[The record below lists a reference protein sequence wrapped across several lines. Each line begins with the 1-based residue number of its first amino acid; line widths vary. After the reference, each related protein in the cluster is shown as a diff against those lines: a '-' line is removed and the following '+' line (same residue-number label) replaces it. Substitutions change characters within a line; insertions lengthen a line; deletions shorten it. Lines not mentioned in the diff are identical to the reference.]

1 MGNYVTYTELEQRV
15 TLTVLQ
21 KLTKYTSGTSPTLET
36 YCNSDII
43 PRAEGRIDA
52 YANVRY
58 STPLPPNDMCQ
69 EWALTIAEYE
79 LYRRTVG
86 GTVPDKIRQAYED
99 CLKELQRLADGKLSI
114 SGTTAPEA
122 ETSTLA
128 SVQVASNDPLFS
140 ADNFVGF

>member
-1 MGNYVTYTELEQRV
+1 MGNYVTYSELADRV
-15 TLTVLQ
+15 TTSVLE
-21 KLTKYTSGTSPTLET
+21 KLTKFSGTTLES

-52 YANVRY
+52 YANVRF

-79 LYRRTVG
+79 LYRRTPG
-86 GTVPDKIRQAYED
+86 GSVPEKIRQAYED

-114 SGTTAPEA
+114 SGTTATP
-122 ETSTLA
+122 TSNST
-128 SVQVASNDPLFS
+128 
-140 ADNFVGF
+140 